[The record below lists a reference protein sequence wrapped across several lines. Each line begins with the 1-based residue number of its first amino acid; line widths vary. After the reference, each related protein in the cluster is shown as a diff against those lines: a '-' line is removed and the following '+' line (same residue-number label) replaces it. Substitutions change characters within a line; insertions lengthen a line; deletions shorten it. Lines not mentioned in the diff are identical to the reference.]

1 MMASDLNA
9 WHNPNMSLDVNGDSL
24 VDQTDVSILISQ
36 LELGFRSYSVNSQTA
51 GGLEGEQ
58 VLYLDVNNDGDFNPL
73 DLSMMLSS
81 LIEGEDAAS
90 DFSAGF
96 TFEIYQNNVLLGT
109 ATTSFDASDNPVVTP
124 INVDVEQGS
133 AFTLKVY
140 VRNSSTE
147 TGGALATPD
156 VIGAYLDIGYDP
168 SFVQPVDTGSVLSPF
183 SQGGVAASIDPTGLV
198 KNAGGSSTFG
208 DTDPEVPGGWENN
221 QMLYSIDFTPVQAGA
236 FTLEGFKAV
245 FTEDD
250 GDPNTQDINQA
261 AVVFQDLRNT
271 EGSPLDVVNLAFPQI
286 NVNVLQRPGANN
298 DIVAATADLI
308 EEIDASDPRIVEIG
322 GINYLVI
329 DVKENDLDFDG
340 NALTTG
346 AEVTLTLESGYAAT
360 SLTTTTDLAGRV
372 LIGTDPIAA
381 LPGLS
386 DQYLLYQLPEDLS
399 GTEEIIYTLTD
410 PNDSARTNTATVT
423 INITPV
429 LVAVDDGDTTTPFA
443 TVVPGDSAI
452 LDVLAND
459 YIAGDGTVIPVEDI
473 TIIAVSGQAATD
485 GRLDF
490 TDGKTIIYTASA
502 TPGLETFTYT
512 IQYTDADDVVHTD
525 EATVTVRVPIDSLI
539 AGGLF
544 FDVNNDGAWNEY
556 PEAGNPEDFIG
567 GVEISLYQGGVLV
580 GTTQSSQADGTF
592 GFAGIDE
599 GTYSIK
605 IAQPK
610 FVYKFGTG
618 VSSLPANW
626 TVLAD
631 GSVMI
636 NNLTIAAAGTLK
648 FEGLNLGYL
657 GRTGAYRGI
666 NDQLATVGEN
676 TITFAVSK
684 QADGSGK
691 LEWYSPNLGWDE
703 LVFIDG
709 FLFDTTTKTGQ
720 LILHIDEDGDS
731 LTDPVI
737 APITFSL
744 NNPHFLLIADTSDA
758 VIFKLVGD
766 IETIVDHLSS
776 VDVAFSD
783 F

>member
-1 MMASDLNA
+1 MASDLNA
-9 WHNPNMSLDVNGDSL
+9 WHNPNMALDVNGDSL
-24 VDQTDVSILISQ
+24 VDQTDVSILVSQ
-36 LELGFRSYSVNSQTA
+36 LEHGFRSYSVNSQTA

-73 DLSMMLSS
+73 DLSTLLTS
-81 LIEGEDAAS
+81 LIEGEDASS
-90 DFSAGF
+90 DYSAAF
-96 TFEIYQNNVLLGT
+96 TFEIYQNNVLLGSS
-109 ATTSFDASDNPVVTP
+109 TTSFDAMDNPVINVL
-124 INVDVEQGS
+124 NVDVDQDS
-133 AFTLKVY
+133 PFTLKVY

-147 TGGALATPD
+147 TGGALATPN
-156 VIGAYLDIGYDP
+156 ITGAYLDIGYDP
-168 SFVQPVDTGSVLSPF
+168 GFVQPVDIGTILSPF
-183 SQGGVAASIDPTGLV
+183 SSAGLPRGIDPTGRIR
-198 KNAGGSSTFG
+198 NAGGTSTFNDG
-208 DTDPEVPGGWENN
+208 DAAVVGGWENN
-221 QMLYSIDFTPVQAGA
+221 QMLYSVDFTPLQAGA
-236 FTLEGFKAV
+236 FTMQGFKAV
-245 FTEDD
+245 FTSDD
-250 GDPNTQDINQA
+250 GNPNNQDINQA
-261 AVVFQDLRNT
+261 AVVYQDLRDSSSQAL
-271 EGSPLDVVNLAFPQI
+271 EVVNLAFPQI

-298 DIVAATADLI
+298 DIVAASADLV
-308 EEIDASDPRIVEIG
+308 EEIDANDPRIVNIG

-329 DVKENDLDFDG
+329 DVKANDLDFDG
-340 NALTTG
+340 NPLTTG
-346 AEVTLTLESGYAAT
+346 AEVAMTLEAGYGMT
-360 SLTTTTDLAGRV
+360 SLTTTADLESRV
-372 LIGTDPIAA
+372 MIGTDPVAA

-399 GTEEIIYTLTD
+399 GTEQIEYTLTD
-410 PNDSARTNTATVT
+410 PNDSMRTNTAIVT
-423 INITPV
+423 INLTPT
-429 LVAVDDGDTTTPFA
+429 LVAVDDGDLATPFA
-443 TVVPGDSAI
+443 TVAPGASAV

-459 YIAGDGTVIPVEDI
+459 YIAGDGLVVPVEDI

-490 TDGKTIIYTASA
+490 SDGKTIIYTAGA
-502 TPGLETFTYT
+502 TPGIETFTYT
-512 IQYTDADDVVHTD
+512 IQYTDANDVVHTD

-544 FDVNNDGAWNEY
+544 FDINNDHVWNEY
-556 PEAGNPEDFIG
+556 ASAGNPEDFIG
-567 GVEISLYQGGVLV
+567 GVEISLYQNGILV
-580 GTTQSSQADGTF
+580 GTTQSSQADGSF

-618 VSSLPANW
+618 MSSLPANW
-626 TVLAD
+626 TVFAD

-636 NNLTIAAAGTLK
+636 NNLTIAAAGALK
-648 FEGLNLGYL
+648 LEGLNLGYL

-666 NDQLATVGEN
+666 NDQLATVGED
-676 TITFAVSK
+676 TMTFAVSK

-691 LEWYSPNLGWDE
+691 LEWYSPNMGWDE

-709 FLFDTTTKTGQ
+709 FLFDSATKTGQ
-720 LILHIDEDGDS
+720 LVLHIDQDGDP

-744 NNPHFLLIADTSDA
+744 NDPHFLLIADTSDA

-766 IETIVDHLSS
+766 VKTIVDHLSS